1 MKLPTLKAT
10 EVRPAFSGE
19 KCSLICSHSAKARK
33 KPCMPAANAAW
44 MPSPAA
50 NAGIRNSPGR
60 RRGATRWLGRRYSR
74 TPSPHAGQAGAEQ
87 RPHPRGPAELTALEQ
102 RVDDGD
108 ERA

>member
-10 EVRPAFSGE
+10 EVSPAFSGE
-19 KCSLICSHSAKARK
+19 KCSPICSHSAKVRK

-60 RRGATRWLGRRYSR
+60 SSGATCWLGRRYSR
-74 TPSPHAGQAGAEQ
+74 TPSTPTPARPAASSAHTHAGQ
-87 RPHPRGPAELTALEQ
+87 PS
-102 RVDDGD
+102 
-108 ERA
+108 